1 MIPVLLVLNAGSSS
15 LKFQVFALGEAED
28 LQAEDP
34 RRIFRGLF
42 EGLGTVPHLLIRDS
56 AGTVVTDEAFGEV
69 PAFGHEEALL
79 HVAAWL
85 RAHSR
90 GYRLAAVG
98 HRVVHGGLAHASP
111 MRVDGEVLG
120 ALERLAP

>member
-15 LKFQVFALGEAED
+15 LKFQVFELRE
-28 LQAEDP
+28 AEDP

-56 AGTVVTDEAFGEV
+56 AGTVVADEAFGEA

-90 GYRLAAVG
+90 GYRLASAG
-98 HRVVHGGLAHASP
+98 HRVVHGGSAHASP
-111 MRVDGEVLG
+111 VRV
-120 ALERLAP
+120 

>member
-15 LKFQVFALGEAED
+15 LKFQVFELGE
-28 LQAEDP
+28 AEDP

-42 EGLGTVPHLLIRDS
+42 EGLGNAPHLLIRDS
-56 AGTVVTDEAFGEV
+56 AGTVVADEAFGEV

-85 RAHSR
+85 RAHSQAATCR
-90 GYRLAAVG
+90 SRSEEHTSELQSPVHLVCRL
-98 HRVVHGGLAHASP
+98 LLEKKKLHA
-111 MRVDGEVLG
+111 
-120 ALERLAP
+120 